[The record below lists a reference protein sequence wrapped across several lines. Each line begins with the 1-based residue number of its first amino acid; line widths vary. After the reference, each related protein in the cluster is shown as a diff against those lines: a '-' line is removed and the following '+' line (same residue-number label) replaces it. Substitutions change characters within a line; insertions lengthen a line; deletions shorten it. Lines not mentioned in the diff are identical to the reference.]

1 MLFQWEHWPDIL
13 PAVAMKGIAMSK
25 QIAIDGPAGA
35 GKSTIAKRV
44 AADLSYIY
52 IDTGAMYRSIGLYML
67 RNGIDIHDR
76 DKVEIESENADVSLS
91 YVDGNLHVFLNG
103 EDVSNEIRKEEV
115 GNAASVVSA
124 YPLVRGNLTELQRR
138 LAKKENV
145 VMDGRD
151 IGTCVL
157 PDAFLK
163 IYLTASPEVRG
174 ERRYRELMDKGESPD
189 LDRIIEDIKKRDQ
202 ADMNREI
209 SPLRKADDAVEVDSS
224 DMTIDEVV
232 NRIESLI

>member
-1 MLFQWEHWPDIL
+1 
-13 PAVAMKGIAMSK
+13 MSK

-124 YPLVRGNLTELQRR
+124 YPLVRRNLTELQRR

-174 ERRYRELMDKGESPD
+174 ERRYRELMDTGESPD

>member
-1 MLFQWEHWPDIL
+1 
-13 PAVAMKGIAMSK
+13 MSK

-124 YPLVRGNLTELQRR
+124 YPLVRRNLTELQRR

>member
-1 MLFQWEHWPDIL
+1 MTR
-13 PAVAMKGIAMSK
+13 

-44 AADLSYIY
+44 AKDLSFVYV
-52 IDTGAMYRSIGLYML
+52 DTGAMYRSIGLYML
-67 RNGIDIHDR
+67 KNGIDIHDK
-76 DKVEIESENADVSLS
+76 DAVEKASEKADVRLS
-91 YVDGNLHVFLNG
+91 YIDGTVHVLLNG
-103 EDVSNEIRKEEV
+103 EDVSTQIREEEV
-115 GNAASVVSA
+115 GKAASVVSA
-124 YPLVRGNLTELQRR
+124 YPQVRKNLTALQKK
-138 LAKKENV
+138 LAETENV

-174 ERRYRELMDKGESPD
+174 NRRYLELVEKGENPD
-189 LDRIIEDIKKRDQ
+189 LDEIIADIKKRDE
-202 ADMNREI
+202 ADMTREI

-224 DMTIDEVV
+224 DMTIDQVV
-232 NRIESLI
+232 AKIESLV